1 MSEIC
6 IEVKSVDLVKATT
19 KTNKPYEFVDLMY
32 KNKSFQDKVEGKKVM
47 PFGNKEVF
55 DVLKNSEKGD
65 VFFIGRTKNADGF
78 WDWDKI
84 SAESNSHKQVEEV
97 GHPISKSPVG
107 KSVSS
112 GSNWETAEDRAK
124 KQVYIIRQ
132 SSLTNAVNT
141 LVGNVNPDDVKVTA
155 QTYINFVLGIDDPD
169 VTEDDIPY

>member
-65 VFFIGRTKNADGF
+65 VFFIGRTKNTDGF

-84 SAESNSHKQVEEV
+84 SAESNSYKQVEEV
-97 GHPISKSPVG
+97 GHPISKSPVS
-107 KSVSS
+107 KAVSS
-112 GSNWETAEDRAK
+112 SSNWETAEDRAK

-155 QTYINFVLGIDDPD
+155 QTYINFVLGIDDPS

>member
-6 IEVKSVDLVKATT
+6 IEVKTVDLVKATT
-19 KTNKPYEFVDLMY
+19 KTNKPYEFIDLLY
-32 KNKSFQDKVEGKKVM
+32 KNKSFQDKAEGKKVM

-55 DVLKNSEKGD
+55 DVLKNAEKGD

-84 SAESNSHKQVEEV
+84 SAESNSLKQVQAV
-97 GHPISKSPVG
+97 GQFTKSPASKSISAG
-107 KSVSS
+107 
-112 GSNWETAEDRAK
+112 GNWETAEDRAK

>member
-84 SAESNSHKQVEEV
+84 SAESNSYKQVEEV
-97 GHPISKSPVG
+97 GHPISKSPVS
-107 KSVSS
+107 KAVSS
-112 GSNWETAEDRAK
+112 SSNWETAEDRAK

-155 QTYINFVLGIDDPD
+155 QAYINFVLGIDDPS

>member
-55 DVLKNSEKGD
+55 EVLKNSEKDD

-84 SAESNSHKQVEEV
+84 SAESNTSRQVEEV
-97 GHPISKSPVG
+97 GHPISKSPISKPASTG
-107 KSVSS
+107 
-112 GSNWETAEDRAK
+112 GNWETAEDRAK

-141 LVGNVNPDDVKVTA
+141 LVGNVNPEDVKVTA
-155 QTYINFVLGIDDPD
+155 QTYINFVLGINDTDISG
-169 VTEDDIPY
+169 EDIPF